1 MIGDSNSG
9 QQLHLATWYRR
20 KADWSP
26 VVSEPAWS
34 ASTANTVGTTESRP
48 QECTSF
54 EITVPSSSCRLLQ
67 WVFRRLEDR
76 MNLSVAMY
84 VSLSVS
90 LSVS

>member
-76 MNLSVAMY
+76 MNLSVIGCE
-84 VSLSVS
+84 SSQ
-90 LSVS
+90 